1 MTKDSGEF
9 SNVANRFKD
18 KGGGGEW
25 GEGGCN
31 FLHAPMKFLNIFQTA
46 QHINL
51 KFYNF

>member
-9 SNVANRFKD
+9 SNVANRFKE
-18 KGGGGEW
+18 KGGAGEK
-25 GEGGCN
+25 GCN
-31 FLHAPMKFLNIFQTA
+31 FLHASMKFLNIFQAA